1 LRRKKMKNSISA
13 AILGAAVTT
22 ALIGLSTSPAQAA
35 QLSFKFDFLTSDG
48 DLFKLNLTTE
58 DTLTT
63 INAPSYSNPGWDALT
78 KPNPVPAYTFTGY
91 KILGVTGTV
100 TEGGITNPI
109 INPYPN
115 SSPTDPLP
123 VGSGV
128 FNAPFKGV
136 PTIDR
141 IGHSPTDN
149 LYNPN
154 GGFAP
159 GVLPAG
165 YKAGNFSFGGLAFHV
180 GGTENEDYQV
190 FTRPDFNNTFNR
202 PGPGYDYGGCPGS
215 CKGAIQIVPEPSS
228 TAGLLAIGSFGAL
241 GAASTLKRKLKS
253 SKPSEKETTKVG

>member
-1 LRRKKMKNSISA
+1 MKNSISA

-63 INAPSYSNPGWDALT
+63 KNAPSYTDPTSGLT
-78 KPNPVPAYTFTGY
+78 SPAYTFTGY
-91 KILGVTGTV
+91 KILGVTGTE
-100 TEGGITNPI
+100 TDPGGITNPI
-109 INPYPN
+109 TAI
-115 SSPTDPLP
+115 LP
-123 VGSGV
+123 AGTSVAA
-128 FNAPFKGV
+128 F
-136 PTIDR
+136 IDL
-141 IGHSPTDN
+141 IPHSKTDN

-180 GGTENEDYQV
+180 GGTKNEDYQV
-190 FTRPDFNNTFNR
+190 FTRPDFGSTFHR
-202 PGPGYDYGGCPGS
+202 REPGDGYGGCPGS
-215 CKGAIQIVPEPSS
+215 CVGAIPVPEPSS

-253 SKPSEKETTKVG
+253 SKSDEN

>member
-1 LRRKKMKNSISA
+1 MKNSISA

-22 ALIGLSTSPAQAA
+22 ALIGLSTSSVQAA
-35 QLSFKFDFLTSDG
+35 QLSFQFDFVTFPDG
-48 DLFKLNLTTE
+48 DLFRLNLTTE

-63 INAPSYSNPGWDALT
+63 KNAPSYTDPISGLT
-78 KPNPVPAYTFTGY
+78 SPAYTFTGY
-91 KILGVTGTV
+91 KILNVTGTE

-109 INPYPN
+109 TAI
-115 SSPTDPLP
+115 LP
-123 VGSGV
+123 EGSGV
-128 FNAPFKGV
+128 FNAPFNGV
-136 PTIDR
+136 PTIDL
-141 IGHSPTDN
+141 IPHSPTDN

-180 GGTENEDYQV
+180 GGTKNEDYQV
-190 FTRPDFNNTFNR
+190 FTRPDFGSTFHR
-202 PGPGYDYGGCPGS
+202 REPGDGYGGCPGS
-215 CKGAIQIVPEPSS
+215 CVGAIPVPEPSS

-253 SKPSEKETTKVG
+253 SKTSEN

>member
-35 QLSFKFDFLTSDG
+35 QLSFTFDFLTSDG

-63 INAPSYSNPGWDALT
+63 KNAPSYTDPTSGLT
-78 KPNPVPAYTFTGY
+78 SPAYTFTGY
-91 KILGVTGTV
+91 KILNVTGTE

-109 INPYPN
+109 TAI
-115 SSPTDPLP
+115 LP
-123 VGSGV
+123 EGSGV
-128 FNAPFKGV
+128 FNAPFNGV
-136 PTIDR
+136 PTIDL
-141 IGHSPTDN
+141 IPHSPTDN

-165 YKAGNFSFGGLAFHV
+165 NTAGKFSFGGLAFHV
-180 GGTENEDYQV
+180 GGTENKDYQV
-190 FTRPDFNNTFNR
+190 FTRSDFGSTFP
-202 PGPGYDYGGCPGS
+202 PGLPTGYDYGGCPGS
-215 CKGAIQIVPEPSS
+215 CVGAIQIVPEPSS

>member
-1 LRRKKMKNSISA
+1 MKNWTLA
-13 AILGAAVTT
+13 LALGAAATT
-22 ALIGLSTSPAQAA
+22 GLIGLSTSPAHATPPAA

-63 INAPSYSNPGWDALT
+63 INAPSYSNPDWDSLT

-91 KILGVTGTV
+91 KILNVTGTE
-100 TEGGITNPI
+100 TENGITNPI
-109 INPYPN
+109 TGI
-115 SSPTDPLP
+115 LP
-123 VGSGV
+123 PGSGV
-128 FNAPFKGV
+128 FNKPFIPLPPPEGDGV
-136 PTIDR
+136 TPVPDR
-141 IGHSPTDN
+141 IGHSPSDN

-159 GVLPAG
+159 GVLPVG
-165 YKAGNFSFGGLAFHV
+165 NTAGNFSFGGLVFSV
-180 GGTENEDYQV
+180 GGTANEDYQV
-190 FTRPDFNNTFNR
+190 FTRPDFDSDWKR

-253 SKPSEKETTKVG
+253 SKTSENETTKVG

>member
-1 LRRKKMKNSISA
+1 MKNSISA

-35 QLSFKFDFLTSDG
+35 QLSFTFDFLTSDG

-63 INAPSYSNPGWDALT
+63 KNAPSYTDPTSGLT
-78 KPNPVPAYTFTGY
+78 SPAYTFTGY
-91 KILGVTGTV
+91 KILGVTGTE
-100 TEGGITNPI
+100 TDPGGITNPI
-109 INPYPN
+109 TAI
-115 SSPTDPLP
+115 LP
-123 VGSGV
+123 EYTNIAAAGDQI
-128 FNAPFKGV
+128 P
-136 PTIDR
+136 
-141 IGHSPTDN
+141 HSPTDN

-165 YKAGNFSFGGLAFHV
+165 NTAGKFSFGGLAFHV
-180 GGTENEDYQV
+180 GGTENKDYQV
-190 FTRPDFNNTFNR
+190 FTRSDFGSTFNR

-215 CKGAIQIVPEPSS
+215 CLGAIQIVPEPSS

-253 SKPSEKETTKVG
+253 SKPSENETTKVG

>member
-1 LRRKKMKNSISA
+1 MKNSISA
-13 AILGAAVTT
+13 TIFGAAVTT
-22 ALIGLSTSPAQAA
+22 ALIGLSTSPAHAA

-63 INAPSYSNPGWDALT
+63 INAPSYSNPGWDPYPWT
-78 KPNPVPAYTFTGY
+78 EPNPVPAYTFTGY
-91 KILGVTGTV
+91 KILSVTGTE

-109 INPYPN
+109 
-115 SSPTDPLP
+115 TAMLP
-123 VGSGV
+123 AGSGV
-128 FNAPFKGV
+128 FNV
-136 PTIDR
+136 PVTDR

-149 LYNPN
+149 LFNPN

-165 YKAGNFSFGGLAFHV
+165 NTAGKFSFGGLAFHV
-180 GGTENEDYQV
+180 GGTVNEDYQV
-190 FTRPDFNNTFNR
+190 FTRPDFGSTFKR

-215 CKGAIQIVPEPSS
+215 CVGAIQVPEPTS

-241 GAASTLKRKLKS
+241 VGLKRS
-253 SKPSEKETTKVG
+253 TKVQSSIIVTE

>member
-1 LRRKKMKNSISA
+1 MIALLRRKKMKNSISA
-13 AILGAAVTT
+13 TIFGAAVTT
-22 ALIGLSTSPAQAA
+22 ALIGLSTSPAHAA

-63 INAPSYSNPGWDALT
+63 INAPSYSNPGWDAWT
-78 KPNPVPAYTFTGY
+78 EPNPVPAYTFTGY
-91 KILGVTGTV
+91 KILDVTGTE

-109 INPYPN
+109 
-115 SSPTDPLP
+115 TAMLP
-123 VGSGV
+123 AGSGV
-128 FNAPFKGV
+128 FNV
-136 PTIDR
+136 PVTDR

-149 LYNPN
+149 LFNPN

-165 YKAGNFSFGGLAFHV
+165 NTAGKFSFGGLAFHV
-180 GGTENEDYQV
+180 GGTVNEDYQV
-190 FTRPDFNNTFNR
+190 FTRPDFGSTFKR

-215 CKGAIQIVPEPSS
+215 CKGAIQVPEPTS

-241 GAASTLKRKLKS
+241 GAASTLKRKLK
-253 SKPSEKETTKVG
+253 P

>member
-1 LRRKKMKNSISA
+1 MKNSISA

-63 INAPSYSNPGWDALT
+63 INAPSYTDPISGLT
-78 KPNPVPAYTFTGY
+78 SPAYTFTGY
-91 KILGVTGTV
+91 KILGVTGTE
-100 TEGGITNPI
+100 TDPGGITNPI
-109 INPYPN
+109 TAI
-115 SSPTDPLP
+115 LP
-123 VGSGV
+123 AGSGV
-128 FNAPFKGV
+128 FNAPVNGV
-136 PTIDR
+136 PTIDQ
-141 IGHSPTDN
+141 IPHSPTDN

-165 YKAGNFSFGGLAFHV
+165 NTAGKFSFGGLAFHV
-180 GGTENEDYQV
+180 GGTENKDYQV
-190 FTRPDFNNTFNR
+190 FTRSDFGSTFNR

-215 CKGAIQIVPEPSS
+215 CLGAIQIVPEPSS

-253 SKPSEKETTKVG
+253 FKPSENETTKVG

>member
-1 LRRKKMKNSISA
+1 MKNSISA

-22 ALIGLSTSPAQAA
+22 ALIGLSTSPAHAAPPAA
-35 QLSFKFDFLTSDG
+35 QLSFQFDFVTFPDG
-48 DLFKLNLTTE
+48 DLFRLNLTTE

-63 INAPSYSNPGWDALT
+63 VTVPAYIDPNWNPL
-78 KPNPVPAYTFTGY
+78 NNLESPAYTFTGY
-91 KILGVTGTV
+91 KILDVTGTE

-109 INPYPN
+109 TAI
-115 SSPTDPLP
+115 LP
-123 VGSGV
+123 AGTSVAA
-128 FNAPFKGV
+128 FRDEIP
-136 PTIDR
+136 
-141 IGHSPTDN
+141 HSPTDN

-190 FTRPDFNNTFNR
+190 FTRPDFGSTFHR
-202 PGPGYDYGGCPGS
+202 RDPGDGYGGCPGS
-215 CKGAIQIVPEPSS
+215 CVGAIPVPEPSS

-253 SKPSEKETTKVG
+253 SKSEEN

>member
-22 ALIGLSTSPAQAA
+22 TLIGLSTSPAQAA
-35 QLSFKFDFLTSDG
+35 QLSFKFDFVTFPDG

-63 INAPSYSNPGWDALT
+63 VTVPAYTDLISGLT
-78 KPNPVPAYTFTGY
+78 SPAYTFTGY
-91 KILGVTGTV
+91 KILGVTGTE
-100 TEGGITNPI
+100 TDPGGITNPI
-109 INPYPN
+109 TAI
-115 SSPTDPLP
+115 LP
-123 VGSGV
+123 EYTNIAAVGDLI
-128 FNAPFKGV
+128 P
-136 PTIDR
+136 
-141 IGHSPTDN
+141 HSPTDN

-190 FTRPDFNNTFNR
+190 FTRSDFGSTFNR
-202 PGPGYDYGGCPGS
+202 PGPGYGYGGCPGS
-215 CKGAIQIVPEPSS
+215 CVGAIPVPEPSS

>member
-1 LRRKKMKNSISA
+1 MKNSISA

-35 QLSFKFDFLTSDG
+35 QLSFTFDFLTSDG

-63 INAPSYSNPGWDALT
+63 KNAPSYTDPTSGLT
-78 KPNPVPAYTFTGY
+78 SPAYTFTGY
-91 KILGVTGTV
+91 KILGVTGTE

-109 INPYPN
+109 TAI
-115 SSPTDPLP
+115 LP
-123 VGSGV
+123 EYTNIAAVGDV
-128 FNAPFKGV
+128 IP
-136 PTIDR
+136 
-141 IGHSPTDN
+141 HSKTDN

-180 GGTENEDYQV
+180 GGTVNEDYQV
-190 FTRPDFNNTFNR
+190 FTRPDFGSTFKR

-215 CKGAIQIVPEPSS
+215 CVGAIQIVPEPSS

-253 SKPSEKETTKVG
+253 FKPSEKETTKVG

>member
-1 LRRKKMKNSISA
+1 MKNSISA

-35 QLSFKFDFLTSDG
+35 QLSFTFDFLTSDG

-63 INAPSYSNPGWDALT
+63 VTD
-78 KPNPVPAYTFTGY
+78 VPAYTDPTSGLTSPKYTFTGY
-91 KILGVTGTV
+91 KILDVTGTV
-100 TEGGITNPI
+100 TEKGITNPI
-109 INPYPN
+109 ANI
-115 SSPTDPLP
+115 LP
-123 VGSGV
+123 AGSGV
-128 FNAPFKGV
+128 FNAPVHGV
-136 PTIDR
+136 PTIDQ
-141 IGHSPTDN
+141 IPHSPTDN

-190 FTRPDFNNTFNR
+190 FTRSDFDNPFKR

-253 SKPSEKETTKVG
+253 SKTSENETTKVG